1 MPLYAK
7 EIGWELWS
15 IVSLRQPIGSV
26 RILYEAW
33 ADYYSYLLYRK
44 TTKPNPCE
52 KAYQNYHQHLSR
64 SISSSPTTQHPP
76 PLVNYS
82 SSPTTQHPPPFVNYS
97 SSPNTQ
103 HLPPYNI
110 SRAIHAQASASARAW
125 WWWISSKPQA
135 EETVCNWWFGR
146 WGKWC
151 RAASSVSKNS

>member
-7 EIGWELWS
+7 EMGWELWS

-33 ADYYSYLLYRK
+33 ADYYSHLLYRK
-44 TTKPNPCE
+44 TTKSNPCE
-52 KAYQNYHQHLSR
+52 KAYQNYHQYLSC
-64 SISSSPTTQHPP
+64 SISSSPNTQHPL
-76 PLVNYS
+76 PLII
-82 SSPTTQHPPPFVNYS
+82 YS

-135 EETVCNWWFGR
+135 EETVCNWWLGR

-151 RAASSVSKNS
+151 RAAFSVSKNS